1 MLEFGPE
8 LLRVTTYDTAWLYCA
23 TLDHNGH
30 NDWRLPTAR
39 EISDAGLTNS
49 MFPNFPWCQ
58 VYYSKL
64 QYVASERVTR
74 NGVVPVRTK
83 DD

>member
-8 LLRVTTYDTAWLYCA
+8 LLKVLTYDTAWLYCA
-23 TLDHNGH
+23 TLEHNGH
-30 NDWRLPTAR
+30 NDWRIPTAR
-39 EISDAGLTNS
+39 EVSDTGLANT

-58 VYYSKL
+58 VHHSRTD
-64 QYVASERVTR
+64 VMGFTR
-74 NGVVPVRTK
+74 NSVVPVRTK

>member
-1 MLEFGPE
+1 MIEFAPE

-23 TLDHNGH
+23 TLTHN
-30 NDWRLPTAR
+30 NKYDWRIPTAR
-39 EISDAGLTNS
+39 EISNEGLNDI

-58 VYYSKL
+58 VHHLKH
-64 QYVASERVTR
+64 QYVDRENVTR
-74 NGVVPVRTK
+74 NGVMPVRTK